1 MTKIAVL
8 WRKLFSYKLIP
19 MFLSRSPFFF
29 PSFFLKLS
37 AFLAFC
43 FALSA
48 CQKPKHTTLGT
59 ESTQVKI
66 PVFENGQY
74 QWKVVAL
81 SSLDGEGNPKNQK
94 YIFQVEPKV
103 VNGRLQGKIHRWN
116 FLKKSD
122 GVFIPQDFLT
132 MQMAS
137 ISYHLE
143 QLELMDEAYGSS
155 SASRW
160 PLDVAL
166 QVRSVRGGKMEKNNA
181 SYEMNLH
188 ALLFQLPEGSELP
201 LYANGGVIAHE
212 YFHVLFSEKVLT
224 PLRASTL
231 MKNEFQLEEHN
242 HLKMSDPSS
251 DHFQGNKSEW
261 QNYHFTLLRGLN
273 EGLADLWGYL
283 YSGDEEFVGR
293 SLPLYSQRRKIES
306 SRLNIPPVSVL
317 MAQVQSTTYEGRI
330 GISYALGN
338 MTASFGRLMLEELQ
352 QQKGLSIQESKQV
365 LGRAIIEKL
374 PTLMGN
380 FQSLQKDK
388 YLSISDI
395 YSMIYSGLDFSN
407 NFEAY
412 ISGKGNSSGKN
423 NSEKK

>member
-8 WRKLFSYKLIP
+8 WRKLFSYKLNP
-19 MFLSRSPFFF
+19 MFLSRSSFFL
-29 PSFFLKLS
+29 PSFLLKLS

-81 SSLDGEGNPKNQK
+81 NSLDGEGNPKNQK

-116 FLKKSD
+116 FLQKSD
-122 GVFIPQDFLT
+122 GILIPQDFLT

-143 QLELMDEAYGSS
+143 QIELMDEVYGSRS
-155 SASRW
+155 TSRW

-166 QVRSVRGGKMEKNNA
+166 QVRSVRGGKMETNNA

-224 PLRASTL
+224 PLRTSNL
-231 MKNEFQLEEHN
+231 MKNEFQFEEHN
-242 HLKMSDPSS
+242 HLKMSDLSS
-251 DHFQGNKSEW
+251 ENFEKNNSGW
-261 QNYHFTLLRGLN
+261 QTYHFTLLRGLN

-306 SRLNIPPVSVL
+306 SRFNLPPISVL
-317 MAQVQSTTYEGRI
+317 MAQLQSTTHEGRI
-330 GISYALGN
+330 GTSYALGN
-338 MTASFGRLMLEELQ
+338 MTASFGRSMLEELQ
-352 QQKGLSIQESKQV
+352 QQKGLSVQESKQI

-374 PTLMGN
+374 PTLMGK
-380 FQSLQKDK
+380 FQLLQKDQ
-388 YLSISDI
+388 YLSLSEI

-407 NFEAY
+407 SFDAY
-412 ISGKGNSSGKN
+412 VSGKGNSSGKN
-423 NSEKK
+423 NTDKK